1 MNFLHNIPL
10 FTIVMSFLTSVVC
23 SIVSAKWAKRIY
35 AVIGMIVIGLT
46 TYLMVHTLIMGES
59 FVYMMGHFPAPWG
72 NEIKVGPL
80 ESSLAAIF
88 CLILY
93 LCVYGGFLKLKD
105 DIRESKRNLYFSL
118 VNLVQVSILALLY
131 TNDIFTAYVFI
142 EISTL
147 ASCGLLMIR
156 QIGRTTAAATRYM
169 IFSLLGSGLFLI
181 GIILLYNITGHLLIP
196 NIKEQLSL
204 ITETS
209 RYMVPLIVATALIT
223 VGLAIKSGCFPF
235 HFWMP
240 DTYGTATPSSS
251 AILSGLISKAY
262 ILVLIKVIYRVIG
275 FEVFSKTGIT
285 DVLFIFGVIG
295 MIVGSLSAI
304 KENNINRMIAFSSA
318 AQIGYIYM
326 GLGLG
331 TTEGTVAAIFHIV
344 THALTKPLLFLAAD
358 RLEAVSGNSKKFA
371 NLTGAAHR
379 NRLAG
384 LAFTAG
390 SLSMIGIPGFMGF
403 MSKLQFATSAMAVPG
418 KLVLTMAALAISTLL
433 NTLYFFR
440 TVMRIYTPALDSPY
454 FGHRVHAKQQRT
466 FVVAAIC
473 FMVLNLLF
481 GLQSQPVI
489 DLLTKGL
496 SLFH

>member
-1 MNFLHNIPL
+1 
-10 FTIVMSFLTSVVC
+10 
-23 SIVSAKWAKRIY
+23 
-35 AVIGMIVIGLT
+35 MIVIGLT
-46 TYLMVHTLIMGES
+46 TFLMIHTLIVGES
-59 FVYMMGHFPAPWG
+59 FVFMMGHFPAPWG

-80 ESSLAAIF
+80 ESCLSALF

-93 LCVYGGFLKLKD
+93 LCVFGGYLKLKD
-105 DIRESKRNLYFSL
+105 DIRESKRNLYFTL

-209 RYMVPLIVATALIT
+209 RYMVPLIVSTALIT

-275 FEVFSKTGIT
+275 FEVFIKTGIT
-285 DVLFIFGVIG
+285 DIMFIFGVIG

-440 TVMRIYTPALDSPY
+440 TVMRIYTPALNSPY
-454 FGHRVHAKQQRT
+454 FGHRVHSKQQRT
-466 FVVAAIC
+466 FVVAVIC

-481 GLQSQPVI
+481 GLQSQPII

>member
-1 MNFLHNIPL
+1 MTIIHSIPL
-10 FTIVMSFLTSVVC
+10 FTIVMSLLTSVIC
-23 SIVSAKWAKRIY
+23 SIVNAKWAKRLY
-35 AVIGMIVIGLT
+35 GVMGLAISSLT
-46 TYLMVHTLIMGES
+46 LVVLIHTLITGKA
-59 FVYMMGHFPAPWG
+59 FVFMMGHFPAPWG
-72 NEIKVGPL
+72 NEIQVGPL
-80 ESSLAAIF
+80 EAALAFTF

-93 LCVYGGFLKLKD
+93 LSVYGGYNKLVD
-105 DIRESKRNLYFSL
+105 DIRESKRNLYFTL
-118 VNLVQVSILALLY
+118 VNLVQVSLLALLY
-131 TNDIFTAYVFI
+131 TNDVFTAYVFI

-196 NIKEQLSL
+196 NIKEQISH
-204 ITETS
+204 ITAGST
-209 RYMVPLIVATALIT
+209 YMVPLIVSASLIT
-223 VGLAIKSGCFPF
+223 LGLAIKSGCFPF

-262 ILVLIKVIYRVIG
+262 IMVLIKVIHRIIG
-275 FEVFSKTGIT
+275 FDIFIQTGIT
-285 DVLFIFGVIG
+285 DIIFIFGVIA

-331 TTEGTVAAIFHIV
+331 TEEGTVAAIFHII
-344 THALTKPLLFLAAD
+344 THALTKPLLFLAAS
-358 RLEAVSGNSKKFA
+358 RLEAVSGDSKKFA

-379 NRLAG
+379 NRMAG
-384 LAFTAG
+384 VAFTIG
-390 SLSMIGIPGFMGF
+390 SLSMIGIPGLMGF
-403 MSKLQFATSAMAVPG
+403 MSKLLFATSAMAVSG
-418 KLVLTMAALAISTLL
+418 KLVLTMAALVISTLL

-440 TVMRIYTPALDSPY
+440 TVIRIYTPAPDSPY
-454 FGHRVHAKQQRT
+454 AANRVHFHDQRG
-466 FVVAAIC
+466 FVLAAAC
-473 FMVLNLLF
+473 FIAINLLC
-481 GLQSQPVI
+481 GLQSQPVV
-489 DLLTKGL
+489 DLLTQGL
-496 SLFH
+496 ALFH

>member
-1 MNFLHNIPL
+1 
-10 FTIVMSFLTSVVC
+10 
-23 SIVSAKWAKRIY
+23 
-35 AVIGMIVIGLT
+35 
-46 TYLMVHTLIMGES
+46 
-59 FVYMMGHFPAPWG
+59 
-72 NEIKVGPL
+72 
-80 ESSLAAIF
+80 
-88 CLILY
+88 
-93 LCVYGGFLKLKD
+93 
-105 DIRESKRNLYFSL
+105 
-118 VNLVQVSILALLY
+118 
-131 TNDIFTAYVFI
+131 
-142 EISTL
+142 
-147 ASCGLLMIR
+147 
-156 QIGRTTAAATRYM
+156 
-169 IFSLLGSGLFLI
+169 
-181 GIILLYNITGHLLIP
+181 
-196 NIKEQLSL
+196 
-204 ITETS
+204 
-209 RYMVPLIVATALIT
+209 
-223 VGLAIKSGCFPF
+223 
-235 HFWMP
+235 
-240 DTYGTATPSSS
+240 
-251 AILSGLISKAY
+251 
-262 ILVLIKVIYRVIG
+262 
-275 FEVFSKTGIT
+275 
-285 DVLFIFGVIG
+285 
-295 MIVGSLSAI
+295 
-304 KENNINRMIAFSSA
+304 MIAFSSA

>member
-1 MNFLHNIPL
+1 MNLIHSIPL
-10 FTIVMSFLTSVVC
+10 FTIVMSFLTSVIC
-23 SIVSAKWAKRIY
+23 SIVGVKWAKRIY
-35 AVIGMIVIGLT
+35 AVTGLIVIALT
-46 TYLMVHTLIMGES
+46 TFLMVHTLIAGES
-59 FVYMMGHFPAPWG
+59 FTYMMGHFPAPWG

-80 ESSLAAIF
+80 ESSLSAIF

-93 LCVYGGFLKLKD
+93 LSVFGGYLKLKD
-105 DIRESKRNLYFSL
+105 DIRESKRNLYFTL
-118 VNLVQVSILALLY
+118 VNLVQVSMLALLY

-196 NIKEQLSL
+196 NIKEQIAL

-209 RYMVPLIVATALIT
+209 NYAVPLIVATSLIT
-223 VGLAIKSGCFPF
+223 IGLAIKSGCFPF

-275 FEVFSKTGIT
+275 FEIFIKTGIT
-285 DVLFIFGVIG
+285 DILFIFGVIG

-371 NLTGAAHR
+371 SLTGAAHR

-403 MSKLQFATSAMAVPG
+403 ISKLLFATSSMVVPG

-454 FGHRVHAKQQRT
+454 FGYRVHHKQQWGFT
-466 FVVAAIC
+466 MAAIC
-473 FMVLNLLF
+473 FIALNLLF
-481 GLQSQPVI
+481 GLHSQPVV
-489 DLLTKGL
+489 DLLTQGL

>member
-1 MNFLHNIPL
+1 MSLIHSIPL
-10 FTIVMSFLTSVVC
+10 FTIVLSLLTSVIC
-23 SIVSAKWAKRIY
+23 SIVNAKWAKRIY
-35 AVIGMIVIGLT
+35 AVTGLIVIGLT
-46 TYLMVHTLIMGES
+46 TFLMIHTVQVGEA
-59 FVYMMGHFPAPWG
+59 FVFMMGHFPAPWG
-72 NEIKVGPL
+72 NEIQVGPL

-88 CLILY
+88 SLILY
-93 LCVYGGFLKLKD
+93 LSVFGGLLKLKD
-105 DIRESKRNLYFSL
+105 DIRESKRNLYFTL

-131 TNDIFTAYVFI
+131 TNDVFTAYVFI

-223 VGLAIKSGCFPF
+223 LGLAIKSGCFPF

-275 FEVFSKTGIT
+275 FDIFIQTGIT
-285 DVLFIFGVIG
+285 NALFIFGIIG

-331 TTEGTVAAIFHIV
+331 TTAGTVAAVFHIV
-344 THALTKPLLFLAAD
+344 THALTKPLLFLAAS
-358 RLEAVSGNSKKFA
+358 RLEAVSGESKKFA

-384 LAFTAG
+384 FAFTVGA
-390 SLSMIGIPGFMGF
+390 LSMIGIPGLMGF
-403 MSKLQFATSAMAVPG
+403 TAKLQFATSAIVVPG
-418 KLVLTMAALAISTLL
+418 KTVLTMAALVISTLL

-440 TVMRIYTPALDSPY
+440 TVIRIYTPALDSPY
-454 FGHRVHAKQQRT
+454 FGHRVHHKQQWGFT
-466 FVVAAIC
+466 LVAIC
-473 FMVLNLLF
+473 FIALNLLF

-489 DLLTKGL
+489 DLLTQGV

>member
-1 MNFLHNIPL
+1 
-10 FTIVMSFLTSVVC
+10 
-23 SIVSAKWAKRIY
+23 
-35 AVIGMIVIGLT
+35 
-46 TYLMVHTLIMGES
+46 
-59 FVYMMGHFPAPWG
+59 
-72 NEIKVGPL
+72 
-80 ESSLAAIF
+80 
-88 CLILY
+88 
-93 LCVYGGFLKLKD
+93 
-105 DIRESKRNLYFSL
+105 
-118 VNLVQVSILALLY
+118 
-131 TNDIFTAYVFI
+131 
-142 EISTL
+142 
-147 ASCGLLMIR
+147 
-156 QIGRTTAAATRYM
+156 M